1 MSSGTAPLSM
11 TRLELFSPGLAA
23 RCLGHDGLVLAAE
36 QLDEAP
42 HAVHDVIDAVLLQ
55 LVRQAQHSA
64 EPACAP

>member
-1 MSSGTAPLSM
+1 M
-11 TRLELFSPGLAA
+11 TRLELFSPGLAAVFA

-42 HAVHDVIDAVLLQ
+42 HEVHDVIDAVLLQ